1 MRNVSYAQ
9 AVTQGIKKNMV
20 GQENRAVHS
29 DNKTKFKAM
38 GLNIYLGIS
47 LFMNS
52 VGPFG
57 LSGMGLSYRIFRPKV
72 LGPVRQYGGIF
83 NFLLLPLLLSSLVL
97 LTTSIPSF
105 LLSTGSLG
113 GKLLCSVFTCSV
125 KIATFSFTCFN
136 MLFLFTVF

>member
-20 GQENRAVHS
+20 SQENRAVHS
-29 DNKTKFKAM
+29 DNKNKFKAM

-72 LGPVRQYGGIF
+72 LGPVSSMAVYSTSSLCHFCCLLWFCSPPQYLVSY
-83 NFLLLPLLLSSLVL
+83 FLLGPWVASFCAQYLL
-97 LTTSIPSF
+97 
-105 LLSTGSLG
+105 
-113 GKLLCSVFTCSV
+113 
-125 KIATFSFTCFN
+125 AQ
-136 MLFLFTVF
+136 